1 MNANH
6 VGSLYP
12 DSFGNFGVGHAA
24 TVNVG
29 TVANAVS
36 QISIV
41 GASSYIVRRITV
53 ANANK
58 SIAAAN
64 VTVTTS
70 NDGNTSNAVAS
81 LTTLSNV
88 TSTSKFQDLTLA
100 AGAATTVYSS
110 GSLYVNIPA
119 AVSGGTCDIV
129 VYGDVVTL

>member
-6 VGSLYP
+6 VGSLFP
-12 DSFGNFGVGHAA
+12 NGFGNFALGRTVTVSVGS
-24 TVNVG
+24 
-29 TVANAVS
+29 VANAVV
-36 QISIV
+36 QIPIV

-58 SIAAAN
+58 SIATAN

-70 NDGNTSNAVAS
+70 NDGNVSNAVAS

-88 TSTSKFQDLTLA
+88 TSTTRFQDLTLA
-100 AGAATTVYSS
+100 SGAATTVYSS
-110 GSLYVNIPA
+110 GSLYVNVPV

>member
-12 DSFGNFGVGHAA
+12 DSFGNFGVGNAV

-29 TVANAVS
+29 TVANAAA

-58 SIAAAN
+58 SIATAN
-64 VTVTTS
+64 VTITTS
-70 NDGNTSNAVAS
+70 NDGNVSNAVAS

-88 TSTSKFQDLTLA
+88 TSTTSFQDLTLA
-100 AGAATTVYSS
+100 SGAATTVYAS
-110 GSLYVNIPA
+110 GSLYVNVPA
-119 AVSGGTCDIV
+119 AVSGGTCDIT

>member
-12 DSFGNFGVGHAA
+12 NSFGNFGLGRAV

-29 TVANAVS
+29 SVANAVV
-36 QISIV
+36 QIPIV

-70 NDGNTSNAVAS
+70 NDGNVSNAVAS
-81 LTTLSNV
+81 LTTLGNV
-88 TSTSKFQDLTLA
+88 TSTSTYQDLTLA

-110 GSLYVNIPA
+110 GSLYVNVPA

>member
-6 VGSLYP
+6 VGSLFP
-12 DSFGNFGVGHAA
+12 NGFGNFALGRTVTVSVGS
-24 TVNVG
+24 
-29 TVANAVS
+29 VANAVV
-36 QISIV
+36 QIPIV

-58 SIAAAN
+58 SIATAN

-88 TSTSKFQDLTLA
+88 TSTSKYQDLTLA

-110 GSLYVNIPA
+110 GSLYVNVPA

>member
-6 VGSLYP
+6 VGSLFP
-12 DSFGNFGVGHAA
+12 NGFGNFALGR
-24 TVNVG
+24 TVTVSVG
-29 TVANAVS
+29 TVANAVV
-36 QISIV
+36 QIPIV

-53 ANANK
+53 ANASK
-58 SIAAAN
+58 SIATAN

-81 LTTLSNV
+81 LTTLGNV
-88 TSTSKFQDLTLA
+88 TSTTTYQDLTLA
-100 AGAATTVYSS
+100 AGANTTVYSS
-110 GSLYVNIPA
+110 GSLYVNVPV

>member
-6 VGSLYP
+6 VGSLFP
-12 DSFGNFGVGHAA
+12 NSFGNFGLGRSVTVSVGS
-24 TVNVG
+24 
-29 TVANAVS
+29 VANAVA

-53 ANANK
+53 ANASK
-58 SIAAAN
+58 SIATAN

-70 NDGNTSNAVAS
+70 NDGNVSNAVAS

-88 TSTSKFQDLTLA
+88 TSTSTYQDLTLA

-110 GSLYVNIPA
+110 GSLYVNVPV

>member
-6 VGSLYP
+6 VGSLFP
-12 DSFGNFGVGHAA
+12 NGFGNFALGRAV

-29 TVANAVS
+29 TVANAVA
-36 QISIV
+36 QIAIV

-88 TSTSKFQDLTLA
+88 TSTTRFQDLTLA
-100 AGAATTVYSS
+100 AGAATTVYTA

-119 AVSGGTCDIV
+119 AVSGGTCDIAI
-129 VYGDVVTL
+129 YGDVVTL

>member
-6 VGSLYP
+6 VGSLFP
-12 DSFGNFGVGHAA
+12 NSFGNFGLGRSVTVSVGS
-24 TVNVG
+24 
-29 TVANAVS
+29 VANAVA

-53 ANANK
+53 ANASK
-58 SIAAAN
+58 SIATAN

-70 NDGNTSNAVAS
+70 NDGNVSNAVAS

-88 TSTSKFQDLTLA
+88 TSTSTYQDLTLA
-100 AGAATTVYSS
+100 AGAATTVYSA
-110 GSLYVNIPA
+110 GSLYVNVPV